1 MTARRCAKILDPL
14 RRPGPMIPSLL
25 RYLNTRARVTDLIA
39 RRTIHARARAPPRR
53 RCAFYTRRATITWP
67 MSVSRTARRI
77 RGRVPNVRRREE
89 EEDDDQGVE
98 EERKA
103 HTRAWFQ

>member
-1 MTARRCAKILDPL
+1 
-14 RRPGPMIPSLL
+14 MIPGCLAAVV
-25 RYLNTRARVTDLIA
+25 YPDTRARLTDLIA
-39 RRTIHARARAPPRR
+39 RRVRRTRHTRAPAHLLGER

-67 MSVSRTARRI
+67 HDDERIARTARRVYV
-77 RGRVPNVRRREE
+77 RVPTVRRREE
-89 EEDDDQGVE
+89 EEDDDDQGVE